1 MSEILFNSYFKKIPD
16 FIYIAVMQKCIL
28 QLLVVFFISTGL
40 HAQKKPITK
49 EINVITDNDNY
60 DLELTD
66 RYYSN
71 GFIIQ
76 YNWMAKNSK
85 QSVAKKIHRT
95 ELAHKVYNPYKNN
108 ESLASV
114 TANLDRPYAGW
125 FSASYGATIISKKQ
139 HLLTYTFTTGI
150 MGPGALGE
158 EVQQNWHKFIGLYK
172 VYGWDEYQL
181 KNEWGFNA
189 SAEYYHSILKA
200 EPNRN
205 FSAHLVSKATLGNTF
220 TNVSAGALFKMGWL
234 NAEHESGYWSG
245 NLGANEKTFR
255 KNEFIFFLEPT
266 VQYQAYNAT
275 VQGGLF
281 RKDKGS
287 FTTDIE
293 PIVFQTKT
301 GIMITGNKMG
311 FRWYYTFRGKEG
323 SMMKKGEHWGTIG
336 LSFRF

>member
-1 MSEILFNSYFKKIPD
+1 MSTISFISYCKKIPD
-16 FIYIAVMQKCIL
+16 FIYIAVMHKILLPLFLALFANLQPQAQQKP
-28 QLLVVFFISTGL
+28 V
-40 HAQKKPITK
+40 TK
-49 EINVITDNDNY
+49 EISVITDNDNY

-76 YNWMAKNSK
+76 YNWLAKNNK
-85 QSVAKKIHRT
+85 QSVTKKIHRT
-95 ELAHKVYNPYKNN
+95 ELSHKVYNPFKNN
-108 ESLASV
+108 ESLAAV
-114 TANLDRPYAGW
+114 TANLDRPYSGW
-125 FSASYGATIISKKQ
+125 FSASYGATVILKKQ

-150 MGPGALGE
+150 MGPNAFGK

-189 SAEYYHSILKA
+189 SAEYYHSVLKA
-200 EPNRN
+200 QPNKN
-205 FSAHLVSKATLGNTF
+205 VSLHFVSKATLGNTF
-220 TNVSAGALFKMGWL
+220 TNISAGALFKMGWL

-245 NLGANEKTFR
+245 NLGVNEKTFR

-266 VQYQAYNAT
+266 IQYQAYNAT

-287 FTTDIE
+287 FTTGIE

-301 GIMITGNKMG
+301 GFMITGNRVG

-323 SMMKKGEHWGTIG
+323 SLMKKGEHWGTIG

>member
-1 MSEILFNSYFKKIPD
+1 MSIASFTSCCKKIND
-16 FIYIAVMQKCIL
+16 FIYIAVMHKIL
-28 QLLVVFFISTGL
+28 LPLFLGLFVNMQL
-40 HAQKKPITK
+40 HAQQKPVTK
-49 EINVITDNDNY
+49 EISIITDNDNY

-76 YNWMAKNSK
+76 YNWVAKSSK
-85 QSVAKKIHRT
+85 QPVAKKIYRT

-108 ESLASV
+108 ESLVAV

-125 FSASYGATIISKKQ
+125 FSASFGSTITYKKQ
-139 HLLTYTFTTGI
+139 HVLLYSLTTGV
-150 MGPGALGE
+150 MGPNAFGKQ
-158 EVQQNWHKFIGLYK
+158 VQQNWHKLIGLYK

-181 KNEWGFNA
+181 KNEWGLNA
-189 SAEYYHSILKA
+189 SAEYYHSLLKA
-200 EPNRN
+200 ESNKN
-205 FSAHLVSKATLGNTF
+205 ISAHLVSRATLGNTF
-220 TNVSAGALFKMGWL
+220 TNISAGALIKAGWL

-245 NLGANEKTFR
+245 NLGANGKTFR
-255 KNEFIFFLEPT
+255 KNECIFFLEPT
-266 VQYQAYNAT
+266 VQYQMYNAT

-281 RKDKGS
+281 RNDKGS
-287 FTTDIE
+287 FTTGIE

-301 GIMITGNKMG
+301 GMMITGNKVG

-323 SMMKKGEHWGTIG
+323 SLMKKGEHWGTIG

>member
-1 MSEILFNSYFKKIPD
+1 
-16 FIYIAVMQKCIL
+16 MQKIL
-28 QLLVVFFISTGL
+28 LPLFIALLVTASL
-40 HAQKKPITK
+40 YAQQKPITK
-49 EINVITDNDNY
+49 EINILTDNDNY

-76 YNWMAKNSK
+76 YNWLAKSK
-85 QSVAKKIHRT
+85 DPQIIKKIHRT
-95 ELAHKVYNPYKNN
+95 ELSHKVYNPIKNN
-108 ESLASV
+108 ESLAAV

-125 FSASYGATIISKKQ
+125 FSASYGATIAYKKQ
-139 HLLTYTFTTGI
+139 NLLLYTITAGLL
-150 MGPGALGE
+150 GPNALGE

-172 VYGWDEYQL
+172 VYGWKEYQVE
-181 KNEWGFNA
+181 NELGVNL

-200 EPNRN
+200 EQSKNL
-205 FSAHLVSKATLGNTF
+205 SLHLVSKASLGNTF
-220 TNVSAGALFKMGWL
+220 TNAAAGVLFKTGWL

-245 NLGANEKTFR
+245 NLGASEKTFR

-287 FTTDIE
+287 FTTDIK

-301 GIMITGNKMG
+301 GIMLTGNRMG

-323 SMMKKGEHWGTIG
+323 SLMKTGEHWGTIG
-336 LSFRF
+336 LSVRF

>member
-1 MSEILFNSYFKKIPD
+1 MSIASFTNCCKKIPD
-16 FIYIAVMQKCIL
+16 FIYIAVMHKILLPLFLGFFANMQLPAQQKP
-28 QLLVVFFISTGL
+28 V
-40 HAQKKPITK
+40 TK
-49 EINVITDNDNY
+49 EISIITDNDNY

-76 YNWMAKNSK
+76 YNWVAKNSK

-108 ESLASV
+108 ESLAEV

-125 FSASYGATIISKKQ
+125 FSASIGATIAYKKQ
-139 HLLTYTFTTGI
+139 HVLLYSLTTGI
-150 MGPGALGE
+150 MGPNAFGK

-181 KNEWGFNA
+181 KNEWGLNA
-189 SAEYYHSILKA
+189 SAEYYHSLLKA
-200 EPNRN
+200 ESNKN

-220 TNVSAGALFKMGWL
+220 TNISAGALFKMGWL

-275 VQGGLF
+275 LQGGLF
-281 RKDKGS
+281 RNDKGS
-287 FTTDIE
+287 FTTGIE

-301 GIMITGNKMG
+301 GIMITGNKVG

-323 SMMKKGEHWGTIG
+323 SLMKKGEHWGTIG